1 MQAIDSMKR
10 YIKIYKM
17 ASIMISIPLAWG
29 LFLNFIRFNPIG
41 LTVSALALFAFWGS
55 YRLLKARQRFS
66 FSISCIVACMAWM
79 LFLYQ
84 IIRRINFMI
93 ENNGMERADG
103 YGSPMAFLINFM
115 AEIYFFIPLSIIVI
129 AGLVSLIQRS
139 RTNQ

>member
-1 MQAIDSMKR
+1 MQSLDSMKK
-10 YIKIYKM
+10 YIKIYKI
-17 ASIMISIPLAWG
+17 ASIIISIPLVWG
-29 LFLNFIRFNPIG
+29 LFLNFIRFSPIG
-41 LTVSALALFAFWGS
+41 LGISALSLFVFWGS
-55 YRLLKARQRFS
+55 YRLLKAKKS
-66 FSISCIVACMAWM
+66 FAFATSYIISSIGW
-79 LFLYQ
+79 LLLLYQ